1 MRGGVNSVYDASVDA
16 VDGAGGIMFSGC
28 PSVCAYECTVRAFM
42 RLCMRPRRKPR
53 LLVVYALCFSQGWG
67 PRGLSLTSR
76 TIISDLG
83 PALKVLSLIT
93 SLVLVILRIVVKVQ

>member
-1 MRGGVNSVYDASVDA
+1 MRGVNSVYDASVHPL
-16 VDGAGGIMFSGC
+16 DGARGIMFSGC
-28 PSVCAYECTVRAFM
+28 PSVCTNARAFM
-42 RLCMRPRRKPR
+42 RLCMRPRQKPR

-83 PALKVLSLIT
+83 LALKVLSLIT